1 MPSRT
6 PFTAKEM
13 HVRGQR
19 IDLWR
24 AQSETHTSESST
36 GDRCLDRCSMP
47 RRADCDQLTADES
60 SFGEKSRPPRNRSC
74 QEERR
79 GEARERDRGAE
90 SESG

>member
-1 MPSRT
+1 
-6 PFTAKEM
+6 
-13 HVRGQR
+13 
-19 IDLWR
+19 
-24 AQSETHTSESST
+24 
-36 GDRCLDRCSMP
+36 MP

-90 SESG
+90 SESGGERARERKSERKRASEIA